1 MSSICC
7 RKFNNVEDQIGRTL
21 AYYQSQNK
29 YCRRLH
35 EFISTKKTNFIQFGL
50 KITPITIYLESNTT
64 SRT

>member
-1 MSSICC
+1 MSSIRCI
-7 RKFNNVEDQIGRTL
+7 KFNNVKDQIGRIL

-35 EFISTKKTNFIQFGL
+35 EFISTKEPNFIQFGL
-50 KITPITIYLESNTT
+50 KRTPITIYLESSTI